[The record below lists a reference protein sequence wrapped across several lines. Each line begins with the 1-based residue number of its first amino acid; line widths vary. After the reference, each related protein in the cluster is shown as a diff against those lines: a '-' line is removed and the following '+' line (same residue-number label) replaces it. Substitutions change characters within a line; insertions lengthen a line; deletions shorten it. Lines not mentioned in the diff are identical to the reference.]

1 MNIFKHLN
9 STAFLISFC
18 IGMFIVY
25 IKQVPKRVVYKH
37 PTPYNAG
44 KVIYR
49 DNHDG
54 CFKYEMEEVPCPKDK
69 SAIKKHPVDV

>member
-44 KVIYR
+44 KVIYK
-49 DNHDG
+49 DDSNG
-54 CFKYEMEEVPCPKDK
+54 CFKYEMEEIPCPKDK
-69 SAIKKHPVDV
+69 SIIKKHPVNI

>member
-1 MNIFKHLN
+1 MNVFKNLN

-18 IGMFIVY
+18 IGMLIVY
-25 IKQVPKRVVYKH
+25 
-37 PTPYNAG
+37 AG

-49 DNHDG
+49 DNHSG

-69 SAIKKHPVDV
+69 STIKKHPVDV